1 MKGFIAVPIVVL
13 FIIVAGVVGLYII
26 KSDQVPTHSVNQEQ
40 VATSSSKIE
49 TPPPSV
55 TPSSKPSAFPISKPT
70 NFTSPTPTPTTSS
83 SPKVDLNS
91 QSNIKLNSVSPNP
104 ALNNQQIILKGES
117 FGSGQGRV
125 LFYFLDGTNIGGP
138 TVSSWSDTTIITTVA
153 FVKGGNYYLDVE
165 TASGQRSNKILFT
178 VSAGQ
183 PYIASVSST
192 IFKKGS
198 TITITGT
205 EFGSSKGMLYFYKGY
220 GNVMGYGIIGSWSD
234 TQVIFTV
241 PPTLGAD
248 EYGFQI
254 ITSDNRISSYKY
266 FNVVD

>member
-1 MKGFIAVPIVVL
+1 MKGFIAVPVIIL
-13 FIIVAGVVGLYII
+13 FIVISGIVGLYII
-26 KSDQVPTHSVNQEQ
+26 KSNQIQMPMHLVNQDQ
-40 VATSSSKIE
+40 IATSSSKIE
-49 TPPPSV
+49 TPSSSV
-55 TPSSKPSAFPISKPT
+55 TLSPKPSALPISKPT
-70 NFTSPTPTPTTSS
+70 NFITPTPSI
-83 SPKVDLNS
+83 SPKIDLNP
-91 QSNIKLNSVSPNP
+91 QSSIKLNSVSPNP
-104 ALNNQQIILKGES
+104 AVNNQRIILNGQS

-125 LFYFLDGTNIGGP
+125 LFYNSDGTNMGGP
-138 TVSSWSDTTIITTVA
+138 TISSWNDTTIVTTVA
-153 FVKGGNYYLDVE
+153 FVKGGQFYLEVE
-165 TASGQRSNKILFT
+165 TDSGQKSNKILFI

-192 IFKKGS
+192 IFKKDS
-198 TITITGT
+198 TVTITGT

-241 PPTLGAD
+241 PPTIGAD

-254 ITSDNRISSYKY
+254 VTSDNRISSYKY

>member
-1 MKGFIAVPIVVL
+1 MKGFISVPVIILFIVVSG
-13 FIIVAGVVGLYII
+13 IVGLYII
-26 KSDQVPTHSVNQEQ
+26 KSNQVQIPIHSVNQEQ
-40 VATSSSKIE
+40 IATSSAKIE
-49 TPPPSV
+49 KPSPSV
-55 TPSSKPSAFPISKPT
+55 TPQLKPSALPISKPT
-70 NFTSPTPTPTTSS
+70 NFATSTPSP

-91 QSNIKLNSVSPNP
+91 QSSIKLNSVSPNP
-104 ALNNQQIILKGES
+104 ALNNQQIILNGQS

-125 LFYFLDGTNIGGP
+125 LFYLLDGTNIGGP
-138 TVSSWSDTTIITTVA
+138 SVSSWNDTTIVTTVA

-165 TASGQRSNKILFT
+165 TASGQKSNKIPFT

-183 PYIASVSST
+183 PYIADVSTT

-198 TITITGT
+198 TVTITGT
-205 EFGSSKGMLYFYKGY
+205 EFGFSKGMLYFYKGY

-234 TQVIFTV
+234 TQIIFTV
-241 PPTLGAD
+241 PPTLGTD

>member
-1 MKGFIAVPIVVL
+1 MKGFIAVPVIILFIVVSG
-13 FIIVAGVVGLYII
+13 IVGLYII
-26 KSDQVPTHSVNQEQ
+26 KSNQIQTQIHLNNQEQ
-40 VATSSSKIE
+40 IATSSSKIE
-49 TPPPSV
+49 TPSPSV
-55 TPSSKPSAFPISKPT
+55 TPSLKLSTPPISKPT
-70 NFTSPTPTPTTSS
+70 DFATPTPSP

-91 QSNIKLNSVSPNP
+91 QSSIKLNSVSPNP
-104 ALNNQQIILKGES
+104 AVNNQQIILNGQS
-117 FGSGQGRV
+117 FGSGQGHV
-125 LFYFLDGTNIGGP
+125 LFYNSNGTNMGGP
-138 TVSSWSDTTIITTVA
+138 AISSWNDTTIVTTVA
-153 FVKGGNYYLDVE
+153 FVKGGQFYLEVE
-165 TASGQRSNKILFT
+165 TASGQKSNKIPFT

-183 PYIASVSST
+183 PYIADVSPT

-198 TITITGT
+198 TVTITGT

-248 EYGFQI
+248 EYGFQVV
-254 ITSDNRISSYKY
+254 TSDNRISSYKY